1 MFIVSSYS
9 MAILFCVITMI
20 CWGSWANTR
29 KWSLHSA
36 PFQIFYWDY
45 GIGVLAFMALAA
57 VTLGSH
63 GELGRAFWADLQ
75 QAQSSNLGLAAL
87 AGVIFNLANLLLVAV
102 IDLAGMAVA
111 FPITVGLA
119 LVLGVIVN
127 YIAAPVG
134 NAYTLSSGVMLVVA
148 AILISANIHGRLKPK
163 NAQAHA
169 QPQKNVVVISIIS
182 GVLMGCFYRF
192 IAASMSTSFETP
204 EVGKL
209 TPYTALLFF
218 AVGVVL
224 SNFIFN
230 TWLMKRPFTGSPVSM
245 KLYWKQSFA
254 FHCTGFLGGIIWGI
268 GTLLN
273 ILATSKAGFAI
284 SYGLG
289 QGATMIA
296 ALWGVFVWREFANA
310 PAGTNRRLWAM
321 FICYFCGLLSIILA
335 RVA

>member
-9 MAILFCVITMI
+9 MAILFCIITMI

-29 KWSLHSA
+29 KLSLHSA

-45 GIGVLAFMALAA
+45 GIGVLAFTLLAA
-57 VTLGSH
+57 FTMGSH
-63 GELGRAFWADLQ
+63 GSLGRAFLSDLQ
-75 QAQSSNLGLAAL
+75 QAQGSNLGLAAL

-127 YIAAPVG
+127 YLAIPVG
-134 NAYTLSSGVMLVVA
+134 NPYALGAGVALVVA
-148 AILISANIHGRLKPK
+148 AILISANIHSRLKPGTTQV
-163 NAQAHA
+163 QAH
-169 QPQKNVVVISIIS
+169 PQKNVVLLSVVS
-182 GVLMGCFYRF
+182 GVLMGSFYRF
-192 IAASMSTSFETP
+192 IAASMSASFEVP

-209 TPYTALLFF
+209 TPYTALVLFS
-218 AVGVVL
+218 VGVVL
-224 SNFIFN
+224 SSFIFN
-230 TWLMKRPFTGSPVSM
+230 TWLMKRPFTGAPISM
-245 KLYWKQSFA
+245 KLYWKQNFS

-273 ILATSKAGFAI
+273 VLAAAKAGFAI

-310 PAGTNRRLWAM
+310 PAGTNRRLGAM
-321 FICYFCGLLSIILA
+321 FVCYLFGLISIILA